1 MTKEWSGLGSLD
13 LTGVEAN
20 MGSARLAP
28 GSYSVTT
35 TKAEI
40 LDVKGAPGNKRLT
53 VSFLCEDGHGDIT
66 HNFNVHNRSEQAQ
79 EIGLRQLKG
88 FLVAA
93 GHPNPD
99 RPGDVST
106 MEGLSCV
113 IVVGEG
119 KPWRNRDGEMV
130 TSTEV
135 KKFMPAG
142 SPHSGPAPAGA
153 APGRGAARAKAGAG
167 AGGSGRPFLDDD
179 IPPF

>member
-1 MTKEWSGLGSLD
+1 MSDWTGFGSLD
-13 LTGVEAN
+13 LTDVEASA
-20 MGSARLAP
+20 GSARLP
-28 GSYSVTT
+28 VGTYSVTT

-40 LDVKGAPGNKRLT
+40 LDVQGNPRNKRLA
-53 VSFLCEDGHGDIT
+53 VSFLCDDGHGDIT
-66 HNFNVHNRSEQAQ
+66 HNFNVHNTSEQAQ

-99 RPGDVST
+99 RPGDVSS

-113 IVVGEG
+113 IAVGES

-130 TSTEV
+130 TSTEI

-142 SPHSGPAPAGA
+142 TPHSGPAPA
-153 APGRGAARAKAGAG
+153 APSRGTKAKAASGARGGG
-167 AGGSGRPFLDDD
+167 AFIDDD
-179 IPPF
+179 IPAF